1 MNHILSRALQ
11 TLLTL
16 WLVLTLAFAAVNLA
30 GDPISLLVSDDA
42 SSLEREALRESLG
55 LNAPFLE
62 RYGRFLV
69 GVFTG
74 NLGSSFV
81 FDQPALP
88 LLLERAPV
96 TLALV
101 LAAVGLALLIGVP
114 LGVLAAVH
122 RGSVLD
128 RVILT
133 SSALG
138 VSAPTFF
145 VGVVLIFFFSV
156 QLRVLPSQGSSSLAH
171 FVLPAV
177 TLSLGRIAL
186 LTRFIRAGVLEEL
199 PKDYVRSARAKGLL
213 EGVVVYRHA
222 FRNALL
228 PLVTVLGL
236 QLGGLFAGTVVTE
249 SIFALPGMNRVALE
263 GLTRLDYPL
272 ILAFTLVSSLV
283 IAGMSFVTDV
293 VYGFVDPRVRY
304 A

>member
-1 MNHILSRALQ
+1 MNHVLSRALQ

-16 WLVLTLAFAAVNLA
+16 WLVLTLAFVAVNLA

-42 SSLEREALRESLG
+42 SSVEREALRDSLG
-55 LNAPFLE
+55 LNAPILE
-62 RYGRFLV
+62 RYGRFLW
-69 GVFTG
+69 GAATL

-88 LLLERAPV
+88 LLLERASV
-96 TLALV
+96 TLTLV
-101 LAAVGLALLIGVP
+101 LAAVALALVVGVP

-145 VGVVLIFFFSV
+145 VGIVLIFVFAV
-156 QLRVLPSQGSSSLAH
+156 QWRLLPSQGSSSFAH
-171 FVLPAV
+171 FILPAV

-186 LTRFIRAGVLEEL
+186 FTRFVRAGLLEEL
-199 PKDYVRSARAKGLL
+199 PKDYVRSARAKGLF

-272 ILAFTLVSSLV
+272 ILAFTLVSSVV
-283 IAGMSFVTDV
+283 IAGMSFVTDI